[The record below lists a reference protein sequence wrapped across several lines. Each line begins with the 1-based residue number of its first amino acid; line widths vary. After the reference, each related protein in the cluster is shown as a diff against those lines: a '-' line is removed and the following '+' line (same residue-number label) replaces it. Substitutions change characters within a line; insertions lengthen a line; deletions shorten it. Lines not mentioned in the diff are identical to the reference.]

1 MFGILFD
8 RKTMKPSEL
17 EENWLKDLDKRG
29 VFNPMTNRA
38 KINEAVRDICA
49 VPTTKSK
56 TRAILSKLLQD
67 QESDRIKEIEEMV
80 DKGYEAKTI
89 LQVLKSNQVGEK
101 YER

>member
-1 MFGILFD
+1 
-8 RKTMKPSEL
+8 MKPSEL

-29 VFNPMTNRA
+29 VFNPMKT

-56 TRAILSKLLQD
+56 TRAILSKLLQN